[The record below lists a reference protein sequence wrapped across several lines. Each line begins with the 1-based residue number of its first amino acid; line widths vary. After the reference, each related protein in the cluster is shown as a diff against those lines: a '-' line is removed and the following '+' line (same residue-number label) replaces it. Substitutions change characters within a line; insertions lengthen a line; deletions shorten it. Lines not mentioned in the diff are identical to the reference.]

1 MQRPLALE
9 YLHTLAKRT
18 FKGHALYV
26 AGSAPDFPQKQ
37 AVMDLLHAQITAQ
50 IFELHGGDT
59 VLFFNNNKAHHL
71 MLLAL
76 KIKGILGA
84 DKAAEIITSYNLK
97 TSFSTLYS
105 RVHKCLSRPET
116 NELHALSVMQKI
128 PHKPFTYEELTRA
141 LKHLKATSLTHLIRK
156 QPVYKISA
164 AEHSVFTTSWFVKNT
179 DVRRT
184 LMPAVDLTDNSFF
197 TAALQEAVESKVF
210 QKLSAQADWT
220 GGLNVS
226 VSFLKST
233 AFNEWI
239 KTHTPTQKNQIF
251 LDLSLEDIL
260 RHWTDFILLKEK
272 LSSQG
277 YRFIARLTQ
286 KPAAFNLLG
295 IPADFVKIPATLLST
310 LLVPESVRTDVIVTE
325 LTTPESLAPLQEEG
339 FSLFQGFIDSHL

>member
-1 MQRPLALE
+1 MQKPLALE

-26 AGSAPDFPQKQ
+26 AGSIPNFPNKQ
-37 AVMDLLHAQITAQ
+37 AVMDLLHTQTTAQ
-50 IFELHGGDT
+50 IFELHGGDI

-76 KIKGILGA
+76 KIKGILGT
-84 DKAAEIITSYNLK
+84 DKAGEIITNYNLK

-105 RVHKCLSRPET
+105 RVYKCLSRPES

-141 LKHLKATSLTHLIRK
+141 LKHLEATSLTHLIRK
-156 QPVYKISA
+156 QPVYKILG
-164 AEHSVFTTSWFVKNT
+164 AERSVLTTSWFVKNT

-197 TAALQEAVESKVF
+197 TAALQEAVEQKVF
-210 QKLSAQADWT
+210 QKLSAQPDWI

-226 VSFLKST
+226 VSFLKSA

-260 RHWTDFILLKEK
+260 RHWTDFISLKEK
-272 LSSQG
+272 LSPQG

-286 KPAAFNLLG
+286 KPTSFNLLG
-295 IPADFVKIPATLLST
+295 IPADFVKIPAPLLQD
-310 LLVPESVRTDVIVTE
+310 LFVQENIRTDVIVTE
-325 LTTPESLAPLQEEG
+325 LTTPESLPHLQEKG